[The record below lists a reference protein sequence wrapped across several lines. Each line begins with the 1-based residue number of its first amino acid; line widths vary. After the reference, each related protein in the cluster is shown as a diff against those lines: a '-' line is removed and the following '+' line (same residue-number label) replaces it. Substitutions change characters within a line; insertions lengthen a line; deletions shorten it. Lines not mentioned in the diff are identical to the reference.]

1 MIKGTKGQNLSLDGR
16 QEIVFSAKQMRL
28 VRKESLAVFYTSQQS
43 GNRRILKK
51 VGDTGRSRLK
61 PAAGNR
67 AHGRK
72 DDGQASSSVPKVK
85 HKTDVQSS
93 NSRGASPDK
102 RTRIP
107 CVWGAKCNKSPC
119 GYRHP
124 PVCVCYMSEIG
135 CSYGKRCQYRHFDAE
150 EKHSKRSK
158 KEGTQGVVTILIG
171 CVSQDS
177 YPKKSTP
184 RKVGEM
190 RLIERFGGTHLKIFS
205 RALGTKLEFGNE
217 RAISWNNPKM

>member
-1 MIKGTKGQNLSLDGR
+1 MYNARTAEGRVLTKEL
-16 QEIVFSAKQMRL
+16 EFL
-28 VRKESLAVFYTSQQS
+28 VYGEQ
-43 GNRRILKK
+43 
-51 VGDTGRSRLK
+51 
-61 PAAGNR
+61 
-67 AHGRK
+67 
-72 DDGQASSSVPKVK
+72 
-85 HKTDVQSS
+85 
-93 NSRGASPDK
+93 
-102 RTRIP
+102 
-107 CVWGAKCNKSPC
+107 KCNKSSC

-124 PVCVCYMSEIG
+124 PVCVSYMSEIG
-135 CSYGKRCQYRHFDAE
+135 CSYGKRCRYRHINAAE
-150 EKHSKRSK
+150 TPSNRSK
-158 KEGTQGVVTILIG
+158 KSTQGAVAFLKYNTVQIC